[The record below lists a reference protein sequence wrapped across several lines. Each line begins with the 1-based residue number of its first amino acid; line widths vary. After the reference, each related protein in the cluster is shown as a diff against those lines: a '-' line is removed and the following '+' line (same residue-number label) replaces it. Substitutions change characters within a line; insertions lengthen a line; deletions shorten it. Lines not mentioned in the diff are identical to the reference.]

1 MRLPTIYNVRE
12 FVEAGGLM
20 SYGPNFLDLYR
31 RAADLNEAGANLG
44 HTGWTPMLG
53 DLHDTNASAPCCR
66 VTYPAGR
73 LPRRLS
79 RRKPRR
85 LGERES
91 LRNRWSI
98 KKPSNEPDIT

>member
-44 HTGWTPMLG
+44 HTGWTPMR
-53 DLHDTNASAPCCR
+53 SAR
-66 VTYPAGR
+66 YQRFRTM
-73 LPRRLS
+73 LS
-79 RRKPRR
+79 RHVPCRPFAAACLPTKAPTPGRKRK
-85 LGERES
+85 LTES
-91 LRNRWSI
+91 VVDQ
-98 KKPSNEPDIT
+98 EAE